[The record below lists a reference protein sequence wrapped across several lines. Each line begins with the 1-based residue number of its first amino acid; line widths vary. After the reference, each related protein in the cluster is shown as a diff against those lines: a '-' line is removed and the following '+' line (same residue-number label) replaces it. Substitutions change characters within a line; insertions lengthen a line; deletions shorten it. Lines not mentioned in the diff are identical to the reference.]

1 MVLLLATHSFFVLTP
16 KLTMFT
22 KHQFFPLFLRLVAAL
37 PAPAPPLS
45 QAATKT
51 YAISGDLRGPTSLR
65 GYDPELPFATE
76 SANRGPVQLAPGQDK
91 DDPEGRILD
100 FQNITEPQPLRG
112 TRGGTIASNH
122 NIELEKLYPDAFAPP
137 TTDHGSVKQAEW
149 PLGLSHVKLGLDRA
163 GWSRQQNINVLPV
176 AKEMAG
182 VNMRLEAGGY
192 REMHCKSRHVILIKA
207 IIDTDIL

>member
-1 MVLLLATHSFFVLTP
+1 M
-16 KLTMFT
+16 
-22 KHQFFPLFLRLVAAL
+22 

-76 SANRGPVQLAPGQDK
+76 SANRAPVQLAPGQDK

-100 FQNITEPQPLRG
+100 FKNIAEPQPLRG
-112 TRGGTIASNH
+112 SRGGTIASNH
-122 NIELEKLYPDAFAPP
+122 NIELEKLYPDSFAPP

-149 PLGLSHVKLGLDRA
+149 PLGLSHVKLGLGRA
-163 GWSRQQNINVLPV
+163 GWSRQQNIGVLPA

-192 REMHCKSRHVILIKA
+192 RELHCKSCHVILIKS
-207 IIDTDIL
+207 IIDADTL